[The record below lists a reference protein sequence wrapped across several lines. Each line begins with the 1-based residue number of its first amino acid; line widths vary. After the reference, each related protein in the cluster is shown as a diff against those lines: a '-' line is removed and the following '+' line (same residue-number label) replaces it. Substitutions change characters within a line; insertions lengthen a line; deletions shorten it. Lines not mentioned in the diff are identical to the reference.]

1 MMDVPWHNEL
11 YTPEK
16 GNRFEAVYD
25 DGYAVYD
32 NETRLLYHT
41 ENEDVS
47 VKLTELMNEQQATI
61 THLEKV
67 DGENFAKRRLLEH
80 DNLILRNENEQLKEE
95 LNNLKKD
102 ETMLYHYY
110 TLARYGGDG
119 V

>member
-1 MMDVPWHNEL
+1 MDVPWDNEL

-47 VKLTELMNEQQATI
+47 VRLAELMNEQQAEIERLNKELIKAI
-61 THLEKV
+61 TKS
-67 DGENFAKRRLLEH
+67 
-80 DNLILRNENEQLKEE
+80 IPP
-95 LNNLKKD
+95 KKYED
-102 ETMLYHYY
+102 IDKKHKPWKYVNTNC
-110 TLARYGGDG
+110 D
-119 V
+119 